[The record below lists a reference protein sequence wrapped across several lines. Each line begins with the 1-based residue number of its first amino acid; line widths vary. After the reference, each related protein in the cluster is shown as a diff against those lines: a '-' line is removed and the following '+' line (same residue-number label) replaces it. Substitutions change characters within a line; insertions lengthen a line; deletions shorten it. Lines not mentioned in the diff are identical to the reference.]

1 MLKIAICDDDVEFTC
16 KMEKIIRQTA
26 CENGF
31 QLEIDVYSDGSKLI
45 EKNKVNPY
53 DVIFLDIKM
62 QKMDGLKIARLIRE
76 TNELVY
82 LIFVTNHSEYA
93 IEAYEVQ
100 PFRFLLKPID
110 EEVVKTCFLKAC
122 DKISSGLLYFE
133 YKFNKVYHKIPI
145 KDIVYFQSHKRVIQ
159 IHLVDGSVEFY
170 YDKLGVVEEKIKQYK
185 VKFLRIH
192 RSFLVNA
199 RYIRKKEY
207 DKVVLSNGTEHFI
220 SEDRRKELNMQYG
233 LGRRG

>member
-31 QLEIDVYSDGSKLI
+31 QLEMDVYSDGFKLI

-62 QKMDGLKIARLIRE
+62 KKMDGLKIARAIRE

-82 LIFVTNHSEYA
+82 LIFVTSHSEYA

-110 EEVVKTCFLKAC
+110 VEIVKTCFLKAC
-122 DKISSGLLYFE
+122 DKISSELSYFE

-145 KDIVYFQSHKRVIQ
+145 KDIVYF
-159 IHLVDGSVEFY
+159 
-170 YDKLGVVEEKIKQYK
+170 
-185 VKFLRIH
+185 
-192 RSFLVNA
+192 
-199 RYIRKKEY
+199 
-207 DKVVLSNGTEHFI
+207 
-220 SEDRRKELNMQYG
+220 
-233 LGRRG
+233 